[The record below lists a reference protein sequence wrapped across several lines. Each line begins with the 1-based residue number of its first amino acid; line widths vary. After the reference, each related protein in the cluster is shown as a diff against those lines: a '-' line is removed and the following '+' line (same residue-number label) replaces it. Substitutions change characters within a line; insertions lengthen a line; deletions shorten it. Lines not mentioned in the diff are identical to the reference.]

1 MPRGF
6 GGARLQLLLPLGAV
20 AAAPCAARP
29 VAGGSDGDQERAS
42 WSTLQHLGLLEEEV
56 GAPTRWYLLLSFVS
70 CVVLLPHLPESRGE
84 AMHSRPAPPSQGEWK
99 QDNAPQ
105 RAGPEVLAR
114 PLAAQRP
121 RASERSEEGLLSSA
135 RSASKFR
142 STDMFQ
148 DCT

>member
-42 WSTLQHLGLLEEEV
+42 WSTLQQHLGLLEEEEL

-70 CVVLLPHLPESRGE
+70 CVVLLPHLPESKTEPGC
-84 AMHSRPAPPSQGEWK
+84 
-99 QDNAPQ
+99 N
-105 RAGPEVLAR
+105 
-114 PLAAQRP
+114 
-121 RASERSEEGLLSSA
+121 
-135 RSASKFR
+135 
-142 STDMFQ
+142 
-148 DCT
+148 